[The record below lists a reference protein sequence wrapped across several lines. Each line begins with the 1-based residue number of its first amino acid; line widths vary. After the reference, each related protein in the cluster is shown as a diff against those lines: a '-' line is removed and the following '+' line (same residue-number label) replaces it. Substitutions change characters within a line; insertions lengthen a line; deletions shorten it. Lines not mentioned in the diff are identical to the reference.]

1 MKQGARLS
9 STEAQLNSERQ
20 DKRHIQSD
28 LDAAR
33 AQIVRLESA
42 ISAEEAKQDAL
53 RIAATQALE
62 EAREAFQKQLAR
74 QLDDE
79 RQMAERR
86 LDAEQVLT
94 RDLQREVEA
103 MRASRTPVA
112 MSPIDGAPPTPMLVS
127 PAMSVH
133 ELLTDTADLPSSQYN
148 QQAMA
153 LQRINDAL
161 RRKTAEAEALS
172 GEVTSLVAVRDALA
186 EEADRLR
193 QRADQCTQV
202 ESALAEV
209 SERLTASLEL
219 LQERTEEL
227 EALKSDMEDVK
238 SMFRQQVTE
247 MLDKIRVLSEP
258 QAPVQSLPVN
268 DAEEQST

>member
-1 MKQGARLS
+1 MN
-9 STEAQLNSERQ
+9 TERQ

-112 MSPIDGAPPTPMLVS
+112 MSPIDGAPPTPLLVS